1 MAQNVGLGVVVPA
14 GVVDAVRELT
24 GVATLGTTHATVG
37 GFSNLSFHAH
47 LNGRYAVVKAATLP
61 LKRDDLR
68 REAKLLGFL
77 ESHVDMALPTPRV
90 VAHGDHGD
98 WTVTVLDEVPGENG
112 LTFLG
117 KRSLGY
123 VQKRCVVLA
132 RLLQAIHHV
141 AAQPANDPTFEIPVR
156 VADLRSFVG
165 DELFAE
171 GVSEQ
176 MLAALE
182 SRAIG
187 RGISLVHGDFGMHN
201 VMWDVDGRRIRVGGL
216 LDWEFGGWGSPLTDV
231 AWLWWTFQFRGI
243 ADEFWPSFVEAYGA
257 WALRAMGFEST
268 AILDLVRVQMIQ
280 LLSRTERESA
290 SRVEW
295 LKRWDALSTMALP
308 TLPANLP

>member
-1 MAQNVGLGVVVPA
+1 MGHLMGLGVVVPA

-24 GVATLGTTHATVG
+24 GVAALGATQATVG

-47 LNGRYAVVKAATLP
+47 LNGRYSVVKAATLP
-61 LKRDDLR
+61 IKRNDLR
-68 REAKLLGFL
+68 REAKILALL
-77 ESHVDMALPTPRV
+77 ESHYDMALPSPRV

-123 VQKRCVVLA
+123 VQKRCIVLA
-132 RLLQAIHHV
+132 RLLQAIHRTTAHPV
-141 AAQPANDPTFEIPVR
+141 SDSTLEIPGR
-156 VADLRSFVG
+156 MGDLRSFVN
-165 DELFAE
+165 DEVFAE
-171 GVSEQ
+171 GVSAK
-176 MLAALE
+176 MLGALE

-243 ADEFWPSFVEAYGA
+243 ADEFWPNFVEAYGA
-257 WALRAMGFEST
+257 WALLAMGFESG

-295 LKRWDALSTMALP
+295 LKRWDALDAMPLPALP
-308 TLPANLP
+308 G